1 MSKEKRF
8 PILHVVSAIFKILAW
23 IVAVADIIL
32 IVVLL
37 TKKTNIAFTSTTS
50 NFNFGGSPYLL
61 AGIALLVGVFY
72 FLLLYALAEG
82 IMVAVAI
89 EENTR
94 KALKPGSEKADDTK

>member
-1 MSKEKRF
+1 MSKEHRF
-8 PILHVVSAIFKILAW
+8 PILHIVSAIFKILAW

-37 TKKTNIAFTSTTS
+37 TKKTNLSFPSTTS
-50 NFNFGGSPYLL
+50 NLNFGGSPYLL
-61 AGIALLVGVFY
+61 AGIVFLAGVFY

-94 KALKPGSEKADDTK
+94 KALKQSPEKAPEAK

>member
-1 MSKEKRF
+1 MSKEHRF
-8 PILHVVSAIFKILAW
+8 PVLHIVSAIFKVLAW

-37 TKKTNIAFTSTTS
+37 TRKTSLSFTPTAS
-50 NFNFGGSPYLL
+50 NFNFGGSPYFL
-61 AGIALLVGVFY
+61 AGIAFLLGVFY
-72 FLLLYALAEG
+72 FLVLYALAEG

-94 KALKPGSEKADDTK
+94 KALKQGPEKAPETK

>member
-1 MSKEKRF
+1 MSKERRF
-8 PILHVVSAIFKILAW
+8 PVLHVVSAIFKVLAW
-23 IVAVADIIL
+23 IVAAADIIL

-37 TKKTNIAFTSTTS
+37 TKKTNFSFTPATS

-61 AGIALLVGVFY
+61 AGIAFLVGVFY
-72 FLLLYALAEG
+72 FLVLYALAEG

-94 KALKPGSEKADDTK
+94 KALKQSPEKMPEAK